1 MIRPFLYLVGFH
13 VLCVPADRGADL
25 VNICAQAG
33 VVYHPLGTRRME
45 NGEAELLIRVSPYAS
60 LRLRTLCRTAKID
73 VRLVSRHGL
82 GTLLCRIL
90 RRPGIVA
97 GLCACILM
105 TALGSRVIWDVRIE
119 GNDTVSDEVI
129 TDLLRECGV
138 GVGSDKTKIDVDA
151 VKNRF
156 LIKSDEISW
165 ITVNIIGTVA
175 EVEVRETKTQ
185 EQAPDY
191 VASNLVASR
200 NGTVVEFE
208 EVRGNIAVE
217 LGEDVSEG
225 ELLVGGV
232 YGSETSALR
241 FTRAEGRVMALC
253 RRDYSV
259 KVALQFDKKVYT
271 GRKKIKKS
279 LIFFEKEVKLFRN
292 SGNLYTSCD
301 IINKVEYLN
310 FFGLG
315 KLPFGV
321 RSVEYV
327 EYQTETAQ
335 RSEEQAS
342 EQANFQLWQMFFA
355 DAPTAQTVG
364 KKLLGRLEDGYY
376 ILEAEIECIENI
388 AVEKE
393 IEIDIMGTQK

>member
-13 VLCVPADRGADL
+13 VLCVPADKGADL

-60 LRLRTLCRTAKID
+60 LRLRTLCRTARID
-73 VRLVSRHGL
+73 VKLVSRHGL

-200 NGTVVEFE
+200 NGTVVEFDE
-208 EVRGNIAVE
+208 IRGNIAVE

-271 GRKKIKKS
+271 GCKKIKKS
-279 LIFFEKEVKLFRN
+279 LIFFEKEVKFFRN
-292 SGNLYTSCD
+292 SGNSYTSCD
-301 IINKVEYLN
+301 TIIKVEYFDL
-310 FFGLG
+310 FGLG
-315 KLPFGV
+315 KLPFGIKTV
-321 RSVEYV
+321 TEKEYV
-327 EYQTETAQ
+327 TETAS
-335 RSEEQAS
+335 RTEAQAA
-342 EQANFQLWQMFFA
+342 EQANLLLWQSFYSDCPEGELAFKSISGGMENGA
-355 DAPTAQTVG
+355 YVIRARIQS
-364 KKLLGRLEDGYY
+364 
-376 ILEAEIECIENI
+376 IENI
-388 AVEKE
+388 AAERR
-393 IEIDIMGTQK
+393 IEVDIIK

>member
-1 MIRPFLYLVGFH
+1 
-13 VLCVPADRGADL
+13 
-25 VNICAQAG
+25 
-33 VVYHPLGTRRME
+33 
-45 NGEAELLIRVSPYAS
+45 
-60 LRLRTLCRTAKID
+60 
-73 VRLVSRHGL
+73 
-82 GTLLCRIL
+82 
-90 RRPGIVA
+90 
-97 GLCACILM
+97 M

-315 KLPFGV
+315 ELPFGV